1 MKDICIIIKKNNY
14 DNPVLKDNIFYIKSV
29 LNYALNITENNILLL
44 DYSLNIEEYYH
55 NISCIKDYA
64 YSLVSISKRTLY
76 VYIDNNH
83 SDMIHDTYASLY
95 FYSIL
100 QIFISTNIFI
110 QYAGI
115 ITYLNPIFKYYLTYN
130 IENITVELSEVD
142 NEFNT
147 SILVIDNF
155 TINDMVLN
163 LIEFYDDDVD
173 FFSFILNNVKC
184 TIYSNLLITTQSF
197 LFQHLVNKDM
207 PDDISECRCE
217 QITVFRYNKY
227 SAIKNFLLSI
237 YEINNEINLQN

>member
-1 MKDICIIIKKNNY
+1 MKDFCIIIKKNNY
-14 DNPVLKDNIFYIKSV
+14 DNPLLKDNVFYIKSV

-83 SDMIHDTYASLY
+83 SDIIYDTYASVY

-100 QIFISTNIFI
+100 EIFISKNIFI

-115 ITYLNPIFKYYLTYN
+115 ITYLNPIFKYYLTYS

-163 LIEFYDDDVD
+163 LIEFDDDVD
-173 FFSFILNNVKC
+173 FFSFILNNVKS
-184 TIYSNLLITTQSF
+184 TIYSNILITTKSF
-197 LFQHLVNKDM
+197 LFQQLLNKDI
-207 PDDISECRCE
+207 PEDNGECVSE

-227 SAIKNFLLSI
+227 SAIRNFLLSI
-237 YEINNEINLQN
+237 YEINNEIKLQN